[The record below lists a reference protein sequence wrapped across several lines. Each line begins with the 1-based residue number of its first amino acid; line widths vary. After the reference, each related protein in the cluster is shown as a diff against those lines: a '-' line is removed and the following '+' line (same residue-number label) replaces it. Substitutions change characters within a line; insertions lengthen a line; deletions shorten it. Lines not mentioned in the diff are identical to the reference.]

1 MYTDNMSFCYR
12 GLTRKSDFVILWSK
26 QSCGA
31 KENLDINMSTPPNLI
46 YELGTISHTRH
57 AGIMFE

>member
-1 MYTDNMSFCYR
+1 MIFCYR
-12 GLTRKSDFVILWSK
+12 GLTWKSDFVILWSK

-46 YELGTISHTRH
+46 YELGTIFHTRH